1 MQLINKIFNR
11 NIDNITF
18 ILVLLSFS
26 ITLFIFYILGFILQ
40 SYITSIFMDDNCIID
55 YSISLNE
62 TLNIN
67 NIIPLG
73 TISIVTFIISFR
85 EEKIFNIF
93 LNVVI
98 CSSILLTI
106 NDIFQSIIT
115 NNLSL
120 PYIIENSFYN
130 ALGSFILGLAT
141 TLFLIIFQ
149 KTKNKLKNIYIPS
162 ILQITYSFTLS
173 YLIFKTII
181 ILTSTSSIYTNIELL
196 DNFTIQSIEGKNIS
210 TFNRGYT
217 SDKINIL
224 TSHMEEENTDSA
236 LLTIDTKNDLKAE
249 IFIINCI
256 LPIDYSNLNNGYLA
270 ENFKSIKI
278 KNNFYIENINIDQDY
293 SYDIKNPPEL
303 IFLNK
308 DKLLLTSLRN
318 NEISFNRTSVE
329 PTIIDIHFISNENKN
344 EKDKY
349 ISLDID
355 NKSFI
360 RNISN
365 ETIIDS
371 NSFNKPIDCGNNLLT
386 EKDISKEIRKPF
398 SVRIKITPKK
408 IKIGS
413 FIFNLNIKLPK
424 DNLLNLNTSI
434 DTKGI
439 NNPYNI
445 NFLDNLKLTISGVG
459 SIYANE
465 RNYTITPHDTVTLI
479 TNKPLINYF
488 TNENSK
494 LTLKGES
501 NYLFI
506 NNKLINEKYYQTL
519 YRKLPKLVTEK
530 INLLFNY
537 ILGFSFLSLVFIYF
551 LRLFKKNP
559 RITIL

>member
-40 SYITSIFMDDNCIID
+40 SYITSIFMDDNSIID

-98 CSSILLTI
+98 YSSILLTI
-106 NDIFQSIIT
+106 NDIFQLIIT
-115 NNLSL
+115 NTLSL

-162 ILQITYSFTLS
+162 ILQITYSFSLS

-196 DNFTIQSIEGKNIS
+196 DNFTIQSMEGKNIS

-303 IFLNK
+303 IFLSK
-308 DKLLLTSLRN
+308 DKLSLTSLRN

-329 PTIIDIHFISNENKN
+329 PTIIDIHFISN
-344 EKDKY
+344 
-349 ISLDID
+349 
-355 NKSFI
+355 
-360 RNISN
+360 
-365 ETIIDS
+365 
-371 NSFNKPIDCGNNLLT
+371 
-386 EKDISKEIRKPF
+386 
-398 SVRIKITPKK
+398 
-408 IKIGS
+408 
-413 FIFNLNIKLPK
+413 
-424 DNLLNLNTSI
+424 
-434 DTKGI
+434 
-439 NNPYNI
+439 
-445 NFLDNLKLTISGVG
+445 
-459 SIYANE
+459 
-465 RNYTITPHDTVTLI
+465 
-479 TNKPLINYF
+479 
-488 TNENSK
+488 
-494 LTLKGES
+494 
-501 NYLFI
+501 
-506 NNKLINEKYYQTL
+506 
-519 YRKLPKLVTEK
+519 
-530 INLLFNY
+530 
-537 ILGFSFLSLVFIYF
+537 
-551 LRLFKKNP
+551 
-559 RITIL
+559 

>member
-40 SYITSIFMDDNCIID
+40 SYITSIFMDDNSIID

-98 CSSILLTI
+98 CSSILLNI
-106 NDIFQSIIT
+106 NDIFQLIIT
-115 NNLSL
+115 NTLSL

-303 IFLNK
+303 IF
-308 DKLLLTSLRN
+308 
-318 NEISFNRTSVE
+318 
-329 PTIIDIHFISNENKN
+329 
-344 EKDKY
+344 
-349 ISLDID
+349 
-355 NKSFI
+355 
-360 RNISN
+360 
-365 ETIIDS
+365 
-371 NSFNKPIDCGNNLLT
+371 
-386 EKDISKEIRKPF
+386 
-398 SVRIKITPKK
+398 
-408 IKIGS
+408 
-413 FIFNLNIKLPK
+413 
-424 DNLLNLNTSI
+424 
-434 DTKGI
+434 
-439 NNPYNI
+439 
-445 NFLDNLKLTISGVG
+445 
-459 SIYANE
+459 
-465 RNYTITPHDTVTLI
+465 
-479 TNKPLINYF
+479 
-488 TNENSK
+488 
-494 LTLKGES
+494 
-501 NYLFI
+501 
-506 NNKLINEKYYQTL
+506 
-519 YRKLPKLVTEK
+519 
-530 INLLFNY
+530 
-537 ILGFSFLSLVFIYF
+537 
-551 LRLFKKNP
+551 FKQG
-559 RITIL
+559 